1 MVDGQQQ
8 QEAPQFKLVLVG
20 DGGVGKTTFVKRH
33 LTGEFEKRYIATL
46 GVEVHPMPF
55 FTNHGQVVFNVWDT
69 AGQEKLGGLRDGYYI
84 GGQCGIIMF
93 DVCSR
98 ITYSNVPKWYKDLTR
113 VCESI
118 PIVLVGNKVD
128 VRDRKV
134 KAKQIT
140 FHRKKNLQYYDI
152 SAKSNYQ
159 FEKPFVWLLRK
170 MVNDQNLVLVES
182 PMLAPTEVDI
192 PQEQLQ
198 QMQQEVAEAEQMALP
213 DGDDDDF

>member
-1 MVDGQQQ
+1 MVEQQQ
-8 QEAPQFKLVLVG
+8 QQIPEFKLVLVG

-55 FTNHGQVVFNVWDT
+55 FTNHGQMVFNVWDT

-113 VCESI
+113 VCENI

-159 FEKPFVWLLRK
+159 FEKPFVWLLRR
-170 MVNDQNLVLVES
+170 MANDANLYLCET
-182 PMLAPTEVDI
+182 PLLAPSEIAI
-192 PQEQLQ
+192 PEDQLAD
-198 QMQQEVAEAEQMALP
+198 MNRELAEAENQALP
-213 DGDDDDF
+213 DGDEDDF